1 MEMDLHRTVSHIRTP
16 KEYIEEKS
24 GIQYPKI
31 EFMRSIANKF
41 YPGWSWTSDYTVEKD
56 EHTKNTFFIVKGV
69 LTWKENGKTRYGTAM
84 AAHRLNKS
92 RLTIEDIKQGVTPRM
107 TDPSNDIKAANTDAL
122 KKAFNMYMN
131 ICDDIYRARDP
142 EVPKEIIEDL
152 LMFAKNNL
160 TGEKKEKQTK
170 LLESALS
177 EHSYLV
183 NTKNVK
189 ERRRKLEIL
198 AGV

>member
-1 MEMDLHRTVSHIRTP
+1 
-16 KEYIEEKS
+16 
-24 GIQYPKI
+24 
-31 EFMRSIANKF
+31 
-41 YPGWSWTSDYTVEKD
+41 
-56 EHTKNTFFIVKGV
+56 
-69 LTWKENGKTRYGTAM
+69 M

-160 TGEKKEKQTK
+160 TGERKEKQTK